1 MATPRAESA
10 HKENL
15 DERKIR
21 LISILSFIFGFTD
34 AFFIYIVSSYFSEVV
49 GSESVGG
56 FYFIAF
62 STVFIL
68 LWWLHRMIRRIGGS
82 IRAFFFFILMAV
94 VLSAV
99 LSALQTGWVGAAC
112 IALLLIVS
120 NIAWV
125 ILDVILEEHS
135 SDGMTGR
142 VRGLHLTIMN
152 AGLLLAPFLSTRVV
166 DTYGF
171 SGVFFGITMGY
182 AVLFAAAI
190 LFLHNGRTYASAKM
204 DASDAW
210 HKMLREKNL
219 LRIYGISFALEF
231 FYVIMIIYSPIY
243 LRSIGVS
250 WGDIGILFTVML
262 LPFVLFQYPL
272 GALADKR
279 FGEKE
284 FLVLS
289 LALGAAS
296 VAVLGIFPSADLLF
310 LGAVLFI
317 TRIGAAGIEV
327 LRDAYFYKQ
336 IDGGDDDLIAFF
348 RTARPTANIL
358 GAVVAIPFLAVFSL
372 QGIFLLAAAMLAV
385 MIIPALALDDTPA
398 ERESGGVSV

>member
-1 MATPRAESA
+1 MVMLS
-10 HKENL
+10 HKEKF
-15 DERKIR
+15 DERTTR

-49 GSESVGG
+49 GADNVGG
-56 FYFIAF
+56 FYLVAF
-62 STVFIL
+62 LAVFIL

-82 IRAFFFFILMAV
+82 VRAFFFFVLLAI
-94 VLSAV
+94 VLSTT
-99 LSALQTGWVGAAC
+99 LSALETGWFGAVC
-112 IALLLIVS
+112 IALLLVVS

-152 AGLLLAPFLSTRVV
+152 TGLLLAPFLSTLVI
-166 DTYGF
+166 DAYGF
-171 SGVFFGITMGY
+171 GGIFFGITLGY
-182 AVLFAAAI
+182 AVLFATAI
-190 LFLHNGRTYASAKM
+190 LFLRNGRAYSSAKM

-272 GALADKR
+272 GSLADKR

-289 LALGAAS
+289 LALGGVS
-296 VAVLGIFPSADLLF
+296 VALLGIFPSVNLVF
-310 LGAVLFI
+310 LGAVLFA

-358 GAVVAIPFLAVFSL
+358 GAVIAIPFLAVFPL
-372 QGIFLLAAAMLAV
+372 QAVFFLAAGMLII
-385 MIIPALALDDTPA
+385 MILPALALDDTPP
-398 ERESGGVSV
+398 ERGPGGISA

>member
-1 MATPRAESA
+1 MITPSSGNA
-10 HKENL
+10 HQEKL

-21 LISILSFIFGFTD
+21 FISILSFIFGFTD
-34 AFFIYIVSSYFSEVV
+34 AFFIYIISSYFSEVV
-49 GSESVGG
+49 GSDSVGA
-56 FYFIAF
+56 FYLVAF
-62 STVFIL
+62 SIVLTL
-68 LWWLHRMIRRIGGS
+68 LWWLHRIIRKIGGS
-82 IRAFFFFILMAV
+82 IRAFFLFILMAV
-94 VLSAV
+94 VLGTV
-99 LSALQTGWVGAAC
+99 LSALQTGWVGALC

-135 SDGMTGR
+135 SDGATGR

-166 DTYGF
+166 DIYGF
-171 SGVFFGITMGY
+171 SGVFFGITLGY
-182 AVLFAAAI
+182 ALLFAAAI
-190 LFLHNGRTYASAKM
+190 LFLRNGRTYTSAKM

-210 HKMLREKNL
+210 RKMLRQKNL

-250 WGDIGILFTVML
+250 WGDIGILFTFML

-272 GALADKR
+272 GVLADKR

-289 LALGAAS
+289 LALGAVS

-310 LGAVLFI
+310 LGAVLFL

-358 GAVVAIPFLAVFSL
+358 GAVVAIPFLAVFPL
-372 QGIFLLAAAMLAV
+372 QGIFLLAAFMLGAMV
-385 MIIPALALDDTPA
+385 IPALALDDTPG
-398 ERESGGVSV
+398 ERESTGIPV